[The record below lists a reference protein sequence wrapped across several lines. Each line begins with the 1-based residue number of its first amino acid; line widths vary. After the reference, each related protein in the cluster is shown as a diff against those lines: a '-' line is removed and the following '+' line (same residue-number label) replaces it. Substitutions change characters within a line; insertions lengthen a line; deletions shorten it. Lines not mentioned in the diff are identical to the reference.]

1 MMRMI
6 DWHEGKWSNKPKG
19 CSEQNGQLIVEAVE
33 GSDYWQKT
41 MYDFQHDTGHAL
53 LAAWQEDEAVEVSF
67 SLQGF
72 TELYDQ
78 AGIML
83 WHSDTIWIKAGIEM
97 NDGVPHAGAV
107 VTDGYSDWSLSPVA
121 EWAGETVTIRASRM
135 KDAVII
141 RARTEQQPWRTL
153 RVARFPY
160 TSGVQAGPFLC
171 APTRPGFTVEF
182 TRWVSTEPDID
193 VHTDPLHPFKH

>member
-1 MMRMI
+1 MVKTNNWQDGI
-6 DWHEGKWSNKPKG
+6 WTNEPKSCTVQG
-19 CSEQNGQLIVEAVE
+19 DQLIVEAVE

-41 MYDFQHDTGHAL
+41 MYEFQHDNGHAL
-53 LAAWQEDEAVEVSF
+53 LAPWKEGEAVEISF
-67 SLQGF
+67 SLQDI

-83 WHSDTIWIKAGIEM
+83 WHSPTVWIKAGIEM
-97 NDGVPHAGAV
+97 NDGVPHVGAV

-121 EWAGETVTIRASRM
+121 EWAGETVTFRASRM

-141 RARTEQQPWRTL
+141 RARTQSHPWRTL

-160 TSGVQAGPFLC
+160 ESGVQAGPHVC
-171 APTRPGFTVEF
+171 APTRAGLKVVF
-182 TRWVSTEPDID
+182 TRWITTDPDKD
-193 VHTDPLHPFKH
+193 VHTDPPLL